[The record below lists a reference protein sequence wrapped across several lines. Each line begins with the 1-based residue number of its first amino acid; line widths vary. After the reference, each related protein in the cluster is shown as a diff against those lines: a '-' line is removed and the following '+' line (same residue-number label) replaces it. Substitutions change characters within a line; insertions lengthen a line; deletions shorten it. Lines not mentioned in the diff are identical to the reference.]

1 MDVNDLFTWIREEGQ
16 LTPALREEI
25 VRIFGDRGRKAL
37 RAIDEHRIK
46 RYRDFFVV
54 VGTSDE
60 YIVEDEFCTCP
71 VYFYRGGGCWHVLA
85 VKIAS
90 LTGDYEQYD
99 LWYQDC
105 WNAGSSADKQYLS

>member
-1 MDVNDLFTWIREEGQ
+1 MDVEDFFTRLRNKGE

-25 VRIFGDRGRKAL
+25 IRMFGDRGRKAL
-37 RAIDEHRIK
+37 KAIDEHRIK
-46 RYRDFFVV
+46 KYLDFYIV
-54 VGTSDE
+54 VGTSGE

-85 VKIAS
+85 VKIAALS
-90 LTGDYEQYD
+90 GDYESYD

-105 WNAGSSADKQYLS
+105 WNAGSPTCKQYLS